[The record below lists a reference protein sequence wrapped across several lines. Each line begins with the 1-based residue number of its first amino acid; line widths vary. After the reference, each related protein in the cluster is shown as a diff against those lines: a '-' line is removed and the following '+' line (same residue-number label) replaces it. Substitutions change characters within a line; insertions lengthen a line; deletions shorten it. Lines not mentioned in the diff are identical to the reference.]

1 MDGLIKYNHA
11 GIDTASMEIATS
23 SKTMNGQ
30 LDDLRPRCGT
40 SRAAGRAQAP
50 LPTWHRRLSGTLL
63 RRTST
68 WYLPRS
74 ARRFRRAIRTCP
86 RPTPRWG
93 TPSAAESHRTPAPYG
108 PRAVGFR
115 SASTAF

>member
-30 LDDLRPRCGT
+30 LDDLKAALRDIE
-40 SRAAGRAQAP
+40 SRWEGAGFAAYLAQKVK
-50 LPTWHRRLSGTLL
+50 GTLL

-74 ARRFRRAIRTCP
+74 ARRFRRATRTCP
-86 RPTPRWG
+86 RRTPRWA
-93 TPSAAESHRTPAPYG
+93 TPSAVELDRNSDTP
-108 PRAVGFR
+108 RRMRCRV
-115 SASTAF
+115 SLCE